1 MAGPIMRQNPFVFI
15 IRITV
20 GIFLLALTLV
30 VTVLQALTIGQAA
43 QHKATRCAGSGR
55 GGGAA

>member
-1 MAGPIMRQNPFVFI
+1 MRQNPFVFI